1 VITLKKIVL
10 SLLIG
15 FAVNVAYAASDS
27 AAGLARLSNMV
38 QSFSVLSYQGIFVRS
53 QGVEMNSMKILHD
66 VIDGSEYE
74 SLVDLDGDKIEVI
87 RVDDSVI
94 CVYPDISFAN
104 TADPVTAPL
113 KQFKELNGERLLEG
127 YTFELSNTVE
137 VIAGRNAHKLS
148 LVPKD
153 SYRFGHDFWLDSEND
168 FLLKHD
174 TLDLQGKVIDR
185 VQFTDI
191 TFTPKLKKTDFVPRF
206 GTYSRHI
213 VEVKPTTTDNKWRF
227 DWLPDGF
234 APVWRD
240 ARVLNEK
247 TAMLLLS
254 DGITSISVFVEPTDE
269 ETAYSVMEM
278 GSTTVGEVSRALQ
291 TDILRLTIVGEV
303 PEKTV
308 EKMLM
313 SFLPRTAS

>member
-1 VITLKKIVL
+1 MKKIVL

-15 FAVNVAYAASDS
+15 FAVNVAYATSDS
-27 AAGLARLSNMV
+27 GAGLARLSNMV
-38 QSFSVLSYQGIFVRS
+38 QSFSALSYQGIFVRS

-74 SLVDLDGDKIEVI
+74 SLVDLDGDKIEII

-127 YTFELSNTVE
+127 YTFELSETAE
-137 VIAGRNAHKLS
+137 VIAGRHAHKLS

-153 SYRFGHDFWLDSEND
+153 NYRFGHDFWLDSEND

-174 TLDLQGKVIDR
+174 TLNLRGKVIDR

-191 TFTPKLKKTDFVPRF
+191 SFTPKLTKTDFVPRL

-213 VEVKPTTTDNKWRF
+213 VDVKPQMTDNKWRF

-254 DGITSISVFVEPTDE
+254 DGITSISVFVEPTDV

>member
-1 VITLKKIVL
+1 MVL
-10 SLLIG
+10 V
-15 FAVNVAYAASDS
+15 VNLSYAASDNS
-27 AAGLARLSNMV
+27 VGLIRLSNMV

-87 RVDDSVI
+87 RIDDSVI

-104 TADPVTAPL
+104 TAEPVTAPL
-113 KQFKELNGERLLEG
+113 RQFKELNGERLLEG
-127 YTFELSNTVE
+127 YTFELSEKAE

-148 LVPKD
+148 LIPKD
-153 SYRFGHDFWLDSEND
+153 SYRFGHEFWLDSEND

-174 TLDLQGKVIDR
+174 TLNLKGEVIDR

-191 TFTPKLKKTDFVPRF
+191 TFAPKLTKADFVPRL

-213 VEVKPTTTDNKWRF
+213 VEVKPEMTDNKWRF

-240 ARVLNEK
+240 ARVLNGK

-254 DGITSISVFVEPTDE
+254 DGITSISVFVEPTQV
-269 ETAYSVMEM
+269 ETDYSVMEM

-303 PEKTV
+303 PEDTV